1 METIEKNIIN
11 DYFLLLEKLSSAGKL
26 ELIERLV
33 KSIKREKSSEGPTE
47 KFLKTN
53 RKIWRRK
60 NEKNFL
66 KQHVDLGSPRK
77 SSDEIIKEIRDSHR
91 FRDKKISL

>member
-33 KSIKREKSSEGPTE
+33 KSIKREKSSEGPTDE
-47 KFLKTN
+47 ILKTEPEN
-53 RKIWRRK
+53 LTKEERKKLFEAACGSWESEKIFRR
-60 NEKNFL
+60 NHQGN
-66 KQHVDLGSPRK
+66 
-77 SSDEIIKEIRDSHR
+77 
-91 FRDKKISL
+91 